1 MKIESKNGFINEI
14 VLSHKGKKLKLE
26 CFIKPFPY
34 IDELDLLEGSK
45 SAEITFD
52 DSQEIDSM
60 IEMLTRFR
68 KECREYIGEWK
79 ISNVY

>member
-14 VLSHKGKKLKLE
+14 VLNHKGKKLRLK
-26 CFIKPFPY
+26 CFIKPFPC
-34 IDELDLLEGSK
+34 IDGLDLLEGSK

-60 IEMLTRFR
+60 IEMLIKFR

-79 ISNVY
+79 ISKC